1 MHSTETKETMQ
12 MEDAR
17 NFLGL
22 LGSKEVDIP
31 FATLRL
37 LGTSTCALRVI
48 LIPRSFEI
56 ELPRPYWN

>member
-1 MHSTETKETMQ
+1 